1 MAKKRR
7 WLLIC
12 LLLVF
17 SFFGAFPAGAGTVD
31 LYPQGILTLSSS
43 LVQLGALKTE
53 PHTPP
58 LEYFEAEDALNI
70 HIITIFPDWQ
80 LLMSGSDFSSGPDRI
95 PLQQLE
101 WKKQGGYYKRMKP
114 AGSQE
119 VIAKGEEFPWSLY
132 YLIDLSFRLVLTGNE
147 APGNY
152 GNTMIF
158 SMVFP

>member
-1 MAKKRR
+1 VVKKRG
-7 WLLIC
+7 WLLC
-12 LLLVF
+12 LLLVVCLV
-17 SFFGAFPAGAGTVD
+17 GAVTIGAGPID
-31 LYPQGILTLSSS
+31 LYPQGVMILSST
-43 LVQLGALKTE
+43 LVQFGNLRTE

-58 LEYFEAEDALNI
+58 LEYFEAEDVLDI
-70 HIITIFPDWQ
+70 QLITLYRDWQ
-80 LLMSGSDFSSGPDRI
+80 VLMSGSDFRSGADLI

-101 WKKQGGYYKRMKP
+101 WKKSGGYYKRMKA
-114 AGSQE
+114 AGSEE
-119 VIAKGEEFPWSLY
+119 VIAKADDYGFNLH